1 MGRPAKYPDQF
12 RKDALALVESSGR
25 PIAEVARSLGVAEGT
40 LWNWVRATREATGL
54 SPIAWCTRLSVA
66 TVISSTWSRL
76 RFSFDSCPCIS

>member
-40 LWNWVRATREATGL
+40 CRCRSKTARCCRAKSA
-54 SPIAWCTRLSVA
+54 RL
-66 TVISSTWSRL
+66 L
-76 RFSFDSCPCIS
+76 